1 MLSVKYDCFLC
12 STKRQDNKQC
22 PFPSGPA
29 KFSDLSYALP
39 LSHGS
44 SFSSTSELIAVSPL
58 SMPYHTLKK
67 IIIISFIILLVV
79 PGHCCSAQTFS
90 SCARQSCSSSLY
102 VAFSLP
108 WLLLL
113 QSTGS
118 RAHGLSTVAHR
129 CSCSVACGI
138 FLDQGSN
145 LCHLHWQSDS

>member
-1 MLSVKYDCFLC
+1 
-12 STKRQDNKQC
+12 
-22 PFPSGPA
+22 
-29 KFSDLSYALP
+29 
-39 LSHGS
+39 
-44 SFSSTSELIAVSPL
+44 
-58 SMPYHTLKK
+58 MPYHTLKI

-118 RAHGLSTVAHR
+118 RAHGLTTVAHR
-129 CSCSVACGI
+129 RSCSVACGI

-145 LCHLHWQSDS
+145 LCHLHWQSDSLSLNHQGSACRTIFSMLSPPILPGKFLFLLRDSAEIPHISVKSPVDVSNR